1 MYILKNLAV
10 TGGLQALNNCEVT
23 SFLAKG
29 LSVILPEVAQ
39 CGRVVAKSLDR
50 PSKIHPPPPHPPSP
64 TPPHPAFYFL
74 IV

>member
-29 LSVILPEVAQ
+29 LSVIPPEVAQ

-50 PSKIHPPPPHPPSP
+50 PSKIHPLHPPTPHPPPHP
-64 TPPHPAFYFL
+64 TPPFTS
-74 IV
+74 